1 MFSVVLQSWPLILLS
16 CSKLC
21 SKNVEHKIKFD
32 GLIWL
37 FHSNSFIIRI
47 ASQILTDFSEDH
59 KKIRGRLLKQKK
71 YPLFKI
77 FLVCLHLI
85 APTIKNLLSI
95 ILYCM
100 VLSFFCSFINI
111 YFYFPLYPWFPINK
125 SLRICFYQMSNVK
138 LI

>member
-1 MFSVVLQSWPLILLS
+1 MCSVVLQSWPLILLS

-100 VLSFFCSFINI
+100 VLSFFLFI
-111 YFYFPLYPWFPINK
+111 YQHLLLFPIVSMVPNK
-125 SLRICFYQMSNVK
+125 
-138 LI
+138 